1 MTIEQD
7 IAALRAELADLRAER
22 AVRAVVMRYFRL
34 CDTLGPDTSLDDL
47 GLCFTRDA
55 LWEGRGR
62 YRKAF
67 GRHEGRDAIVAMLG
81 SYAVPVAHFAMNA
94 HFLSTET
101 ITIEGTTEGP
111 EAAVGQWSMLQTSTY
126 RDGRSDL
133 RSAALTIR
141 CAVEDGAWR
150 ISHFITENLFARD
163 VDHWSDAAPIS
174 VPDVASKE
182 PS

>member
-1 MTIEQD
+1 MSVEQD
-7 IAALRAELADLRAER
+7 IAALRDELASFRAER
-22 AVRAVVMRYFRL
+22 EVRAVVMRYFRL
-34 CDTLGPDTSLDDL
+34 CDTLGPDTSLEEL

-62 YRKAF
+62 YKKAF

-81 SYAVPVAHFAMNA
+81 SYAVPVAYFAMNA

-101 ITIEGTTEGP
+101 ITIEGQD
-111 EAAVGQWSMLQTSTY
+111 AAVGQWSMLQTSTY

-133 RSAALTIR
+133 RSAALTIH
-141 CAVEDGAWR
+141 CAIEDGAWR

-163 VDHWSDAAPIS
+163 VDHWSDTAPIS
-174 VPDVASKE
+174 VPDSSSKE

>member
-1 MTIEQD
+1 MSVEQD
-7 IAALRAELADLRAER
+7 IAALRDELASFRAER
-22 AVRAVVMRYFRL
+22 EVRAVVMRYFRL
-34 CDTLGPDTSLDDL
+34 CDTLGPDTSLEEL

-62 YRKAF
+62 YKKAF

-101 ITIEGTTEGP
+101 ISIDGP
-111 EAAVGQWSMLQTSTY
+111 DAAVGQWSMLQTSTY

-133 RSAALTIR
+133 RSAALTIH
-141 CAVEDGAWR
+141 CTVEDGAWR

-163 VDHWSDAAPIS
+163 VDHWSDTAPIS
-174 VPDVASKE
+174 VPDSSSKE

>member
-1 MTIEQD
+1 MSVEQD
-7 IAALRAELADLRAER
+7 LADLRAELAGFRAER

-34 CDTLGPDTSLDDL
+34 CDTLGPDTSLEEL
-47 GLCFTRDA
+47 GLCFTKDA

-62 YRKAF
+62 YKKAF

-101 ITIEGTTEGP
+101 IAVDGD
-111 EAAVGQWSMLQTSTY
+111 AAVGQWSMLQTSTY

-133 RSAALTIR
+133 RSAALTIH
-141 CAVEDGAWR
+141 CTVEDGAWR
-150 ISHFITENLFARD
+150 IAHFITENLFSRD
-163 VDHWSDAAPIS
+163 VDHWSDTAPIS
-174 VPDVASKE
+174 VPDSPSKE

>member
-1 MTIEQD
+1 MTLETE
-7 IAALRAELADLRAER
+7 IAGLRTELAGLLAER
-22 AVRAVVMRYFRL
+22 EVRAVVMRYFRL
-34 CDTLGPDTSLDDL
+34 CDTLGPETSMAEI
-47 GLCFTRDA
+47 GQCFTRDA

-62 YRKAF
+62 YREAF
-67 GRHEGRDAIVAMLG
+67 GRHEGRAAIVAMLG
-81 SYAVPVAHFAMNA
+81 SYAAPVAHFAMNA

-101 ITIEGTTEGP
+101 ITLDGTD
-111 EAAVGQWSMLQTSTY
+111 AATGQWSMLQTSTY

-141 CAVEDGAWR
+141 CVVEDGVWR
-150 ISHFITENLFARD
+150 IAHFVTENLFARD

-174 VPDVASKE
+174 VPDSSSKE

>member
-1 MTIEQD
+1 MIDAQELAGLRRELAQ
-7 IAALRAELADLRAER
+7 LRAEHD
-22 AVRAVVMRYFRL
+22 VRAVVMRYFRL
-34 CDTLGPDTSLDDL
+34 CDTLGPDTPMDELAA
-47 GLCFTRDA
+47 CFTIDA

-62 YRKAF
+62 YRAAF

-101 ITIEGTTEGP
+101 IEMSDDG
-111 EAAVGQWSMLQTSTY
+111 AVGRWTMLQTSTY

-133 RSAALTIR
+133 RSAALTIHCR
-141 CAVEDGAWR
+141 IENAQWR
-150 ISHFITENLFARD
+150 IAHFITENLFARD

-174 VPDVASKE
+174 VPDPVTE
-182 PS
+182 E

>member
-1 MTIEQD
+1 MTIENE
-7 IAALRAELADLRAER
+7 IAELHAELAGFRAER
-22 AVRAVVMRYFRL
+22 EVRGVVMRYFRL
-34 CDTLGPDTSLDDL
+34 CDTLGPETSLEEL

-67 GRHEGRDAIVAMLG
+67 GKHEGRAAIVAMLG
-81 SYAVPVAHFAMNA
+81 SYAAPVAHFAMNA

-101 ITIEGTTEGP
+101 ITLDGTD
-111 EAAVGQWSMLQTSTY
+111 AAVGQWSMLQTSTY

-141 CAVEDGAWR
+141 CVVEDGVWR
-150 ISHFITENLFARD
+150 IAHFATENLFSRD

-174 VPDVASKE
+174 VPESSSKE

>member
-1 MTIEQD
+1 MTLESE
-7 IAALRAELADLRAER
+7 IAILRAELAGLRAER
-22 AVRAVVMRYFRL
+22 EVRAVVMRYFRL
-34 CDTLGPDTSLDDL
+34 CDTLGPETSMEDV

-62 YRKAF
+62 YREAF
-67 GRHEGRDAIVAMLG
+67 GRHEGRAAITAMLG
-81 SYAVPVAHFAMNA
+81 SYAAPVAHFAMNA

-101 ITIEGTTEGP
+101 ITLDGADTATGR
-111 EAAVGQWSMLQTSTY
+111 WSMLQTSTY

-141 CAVEDGAWR
+141 CAVEDGVWR
-150 ISHFITENLFARD
+150 IAHFVTENLFARD

-174 VPDVASKE
+174 VPDSSSKE